1 MCRLAGG
8 AHPYPGPMEFQEQV
22 RAAGFP
28 DEVDVT
34 RREDGNDR
42 IFRVLQGAS
51 GVELVL
57 TAEACQMYGE
67 GPSTALALTELR
79 KAVDRGLPAVH
90 LDGTLERLTLVGD

>member
-1 MCRLAGG
+1 
-8 AHPYPGPMEFQEQV
+8 MEFQEQV

-28 DEVDVT
+28 DGMEVT
-34 RREDGNDR
+34 RREDDDNR
-42 IFRVLQGAS
+42 IFRVLQGAY

-57 TAEACQMYGE
+57 TAEACRMYGE

-79 KAVDRGLPAVH
+79 KAVDAGLPQVH